1 MGNSKDLGIIALIFA
16 IVFAFVLPP
25 AAVFIKRRCF
35 DTSFWI
41 NIILCLLAWLPAT
54 LHAFYVIFFKEDDY

>member
-1 MGNSKDLGIIALIFA
+1 MKTANDIEGVALIFA
-16 IVFAFVLPP
+16 IVFAFILPP
-25 AAVFIKRRCF
+25 VAVFIKRKCL

-41 NIILCLLAWLPAT
+41 NVIFCLLAWMPAV